1 MYRYR
6 ATIRTIKQGVITM
19 VAPINARPNKE
30 FMTIRIDT
38 HIKDQLQE
46 MADADQRSLSSM
58 VTIILK
64 RALMEAQHA

>member
-1 MYRYR
+1 
-6 ATIRTIKQGVITM
+6 M